1 MACTTVV
8 RPTTSRPTTAR
19 TPSSRPTTARPTTA
33 GAGTI
38 GLRLKL
44 QHLRVAMAVARQGSM
59 GRAARQLAVSQ
70 PVVSKTI
77 ADLEQLL
84 GVRLFDRS
92 PQGVEPT
99 LYCTALLKRSVGIF
113 DDVRTSIEEIR
124 FLADPAAGDL
134 RIGSTEPLLAGIVTA
149 TMERLW
155 PTYPRIALRAVQ
167 ADAATL
173 LGRDLPE
180 RRIELAVV
188 PMMGVPPRDDL
199 DATILYRD
207 SWHVVAGVASPWARR
222 RKIELAELS
231 DAFWCATPLETSIGS
246 LLGEAFRAK
255 GLAPPRL
262 AVSSVLSPAVVAR
275 FLERDRCVAVIA
287 DSLLNFF
294 YAGRLAIRRLP
305 VVLEAPPFAVA
316 IVTLKGRMLSPVAR
330 LFVDQAREL
339 GDRLTRRQAKDA
351 GRLRQ

>member
-1 MACTTVV
+1 M
-8 RPTTSRPTTAR
+8 RDKRTASADIISHR
-19 TPSSRPTTARPTTA
+19 V
-33 GAGTI
+33 
-38 GLRLKL
+38 KL
-44 QHLRVAMAVARQGSM
+44 QHLRVATVVAQHRSM
-59 GRAARQLAVSQ
+59 GRAAKQLAVSQ

-99 LYCTALLKRSVGIF
+99 LYCNALLKRSVGIF
-113 DDVRTSIEEIR
+113 DDVRASIEEIQ
-124 FLADPAAGDL
+124 FLADPVAGDL

-155 PTYPRIALRAVQ
+155 PKHPRIALRAMQ

-173 LGRDLPE
+173 INRDLPE

-188 PMMGVPPRDDL
+188 PLMSLPPSDSL

-207 SWHVVAGVASPWARR
+207 SWHVVASVKSPWTS
-222 RKIELAELS
+222 RKRVELAELA
-231 DAFWCATPLETSIGS
+231 DAFWCATPLESSIGS
-246 LLGEAFRAK
+246 LLVDAFHAK

-262 AVSSVLSPAVVAR
+262 AVSSVMSPSVVAR
-275 FLERDRCVAVIA
+275 ILEQDRFVAVIA

-294 YAGRLAIRRLP
+294 YANRLAIRRVP
-305 VVLEAPPFAVA
+305 VTLEAPPFTVG
-316 IVTLKGRMLSPVAR
+316 IVTLKGRMLSPVAQ
-330 LFVDQAREL
+330 LFIDRARDVGIQL
-339 GDRLTRRQAKDA
+339 AKRRVQHA
-351 GRLRQ
+351 GKFPG